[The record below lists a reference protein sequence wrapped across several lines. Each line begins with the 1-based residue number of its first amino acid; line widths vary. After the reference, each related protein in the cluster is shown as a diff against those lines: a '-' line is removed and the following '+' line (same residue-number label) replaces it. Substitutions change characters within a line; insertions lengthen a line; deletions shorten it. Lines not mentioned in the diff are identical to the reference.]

1 MKFQIMMCCI
11 VDDFEGLIYEDRFLP
26 DGERNYTVG
35 TVIDSYLDEESG
47 AGYDI
52 WEVEASRPEDI
63 IKYIGDTK
71 HQLSLDQSGLPC
83 IWTPI
88 E

>member
-1 MKFQIMMCCI
+1 MKFGIMMCYI
-11 VDDFEGLIYEDRFLP
+11 VDDFEGLTYEDRFLP
-26 DGERNYTVG
+26 EEERNYTVG
-35 TVIDSYLDEESG
+35 TVLDTHLDEEAG
-47 AGYDI
+47 VGYDI
-52 WEVEASRPEDI
+52 WEVEADRPEDI

-71 HQLSLDQSGLPC
+71 HQLSLDQNGLPC